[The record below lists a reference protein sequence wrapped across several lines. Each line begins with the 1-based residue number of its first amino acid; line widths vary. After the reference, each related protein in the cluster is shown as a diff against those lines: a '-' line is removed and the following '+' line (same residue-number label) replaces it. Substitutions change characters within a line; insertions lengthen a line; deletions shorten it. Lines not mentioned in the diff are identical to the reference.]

1 MDLALGLALAA
12 LLLSLVAL
20 AAAGA
25 ITAALYLRHRSSSPS
40 VPSRLEGEL
49 VLVNTPRPD
58 ERAYR
63 GLVVREL
70 PAGELELR
78 GAEELERVPTRGGE
92 DVRALRVGDAIVP
105 GPRLGSAVQLLA
117 RDGR

>member
-1 MDLALGLALAA
+1 MDLALGLAAAA
-12 LLLSLVAL
+12 LLLSLAL
-20 AAAGA
+20 AVAGA
-25 ITAALYLRHRSSSPS
+25 TAALYFRHRSTSS

-58 ERAYR
+58 ERTFR

-78 GAEELERVPTRGGE
+78 GAEELERVPARGGE
-92 DVRALRVGDAIVP
+92 DVRTLRMGDAIVP

>member
-12 LLLSLVAL
+12 LLLSLIAL
-20 AAAGA
+20 AAGVAIAG
-25 ITAALYLRHRSSSPS
+25 ALYLRHRSSSS

-49 VLVNTPRPD
+49 VLVNTARPD
-58 ERAYR
+58 ERTFR

-78 GAEELERVPTRGGE
+78 GAEELERVPMRGGE
-92 DVRALRVGDAIVP
+92 DVRGLRIGDAIVP